1 MLSDVDT
8 KTNKHI
14 SKILMNKRQR
24 IIINVLKS
32 IMYISF
38 IASAY
43 MSIGFPIEEKTF
55 YEILPSIITIT
66 AAILVFYNVNR
77 TQQKNYENETK
88 KFRRD
93 ARTKTADEILDCL
106 AIFKTWTLDLRSQ
119 KLKEYSSEASFN
131 LVLDFK
137 EYSTKL
143 TSIMFKRQE
152 TIEYYESLPEMING
166 HQLMNDLEK
175 MLEDIQD
182 KLLQLD
188 KNSWPAIL
196 EELTNYI
203 NTEVIKHRKNVISTL
218 YGNLFKPRDLN
229 SLTLFDKVK
238 NRYFNGEITFFF
250 VWVLSVVL
258 LIKSIFDSFFPN
270 LFIK

>member
-1 MLSDVDT
+1 MLNNLDK
-8 KTNKHI
+8 KTNKRILLNKRHRI
-14 SKILMNKRQR
+14 IIDGLKILMYITF
-24 IIINVLKS
+24 II
-32 IMYISF
+32 
-38 IASAY
+38 SAY
-43 MSIGFPIEEKTF
+43 MSIGFPIEEQTF

-93 ARTKTADEILDCL
+93 TRTKTADEILDCL

-119 KLKEYSSEASFN
+119 KSKGYSAEASLK

-152 TIEYYESLPEMING
+152 TIEYYESLLEMKNG
-166 HQLMNDLEK
+166 QQLINDLEK
-175 MLEDIQD
+175 MLGDIQD
-182 KLLQLD
+182 KLLQLN
-188 KNSWPAIL
+188 KNSWPFLL
-196 EELTNYI
+196 EELTDFI
-203 NTEVIKHRKNVISTL
+203 NTEVIKHRKQVVSTL
-218 YGNLFKPRDLN
+218 YGNLFKSRDLN
-229 SLTLFDKVK
+229 SLTFFDKIK
-238 NRYFNGEITFFF
+238 NRFFGGEITIFI
-250 VWVLSVVL
+250 VWALSVVL
-258 LIKSIFDSFFPN
+258 IIKSIFDGFFPN

>member
-1 MLSDVDT
+1 MLNNLET
-8 KTNKHI
+8 KTNK
-14 SKILMNKRQR
+14 ILLNKRHR
-24 IIINVLKS
+24 IVINGLKL
-32 IMYISF
+32 IMYICF

-43 MSIGFPIEEKTF
+43 MSIGFPIEEQTF
-55 YEILPSIITIT
+55 YQILPSIITIT

-93 ARTKTADEILDCL
+93 ARTKSADEILDCL

-119 KLKEYSSEASFN
+119 KSKGYSSEASLN

-152 TIEYYESLPEMING
+152 TIEYYESLSEKING
-166 HQLMNDLEK
+166 HQLLNDLEK

-182 KLLQLD
+182 KLLQLNKD
-188 KNSWPAIL
+188 SWPVLL
-196 EELTNYI
+196 EELTDFI
-203 NTEVIKHRKNVISTL
+203 NTEVIKHRKQVVSTL
-218 YGNLFKPRDLN
+218 YGNLFKSRDLYN
-229 SLTLFDKVK
+229 LTFFNKVK
-238 NRYFNGEITFFF
+238 NRYFDGEITFFF
-250 VWVLSVVL
+250 VWALSIVI
-258 LIKSIFDSFFPN
+258 LIKSIFDGFFPN